1 MIWMPLYSVPFQNGS
16 SLFVD
21 RKGGTIEDGLSK
33 LKWRHWVFLPATFCF
48 MIWLKSYLF
57 LLQLYHLGIFVY
69 LFCFG
74 NRTSNIPK
82 WMWVWVFKSE
92 NCTIVSV
99 KFYFTAVVLC
109 MMHVSSAA
117 SHVPAVQQHPAT
129 ISALFT
135 VSFPVAP
142 LILWFAVWSGSH
154 LTLSALLS
162 HIPPGCQV
170 LHWQAAMMVSTTAK
184 AGRGWT
190 GNEWTGFNPARGLL
204 NTCVAVSH
212 SWVVNP
218 CGSWKNEDFSFLEV
232 IVGLVSNTSFQFQ

>member
-1 MIWMPLYSVPFQNGS
+1 MKTLSLS
-16 SLFVD
+16 S
-21 RKGGTIEDGLSK
+21 
-33 LKWRHWVFLPATFCF
+33 C
-48 MIWLKSYLF
+48 YF
-57 LLQLYHLGIFVY
+57 LLHDLIEELLVPSSALSPWDFFVCFVLAIGQVIFQSECEY
-69 LFCFG
+69 EC
-74 NRTSNIPK
+74 SNQK
-82 WMWVWVFKSE
+82 T
-92 NCTIVSV
+92 CTIVSV

-117 SHVPAVQQHPAT
+117 SHVPAVQQHPAA

-184 AGRGWT
+184 GGRGWT